1 VSVESRDN
9 RFDYLASAYGNRRCG
24 QSQQDSFLT
33 GNDTVNR
40 HRLLLLPWTAA
51 PILFLGCTKA
61 PEVASP
67 PTPTVSAGK
76 PSPIA
81 VTSAA
86 TGKVMLL
93 DRENLGL
100 ICTVEPEKPG
110 PAPGPMLLVEDKAR
124 RVFYVGNFDGGLGR
138 ISTSDDKPKTLDLG
152 GMLIGMAISPDGRCL
167 AVSGARDLTLRLVDL
182 DSWTLL
188 TSVRFGN
195 PEDPPLHS
203 HMTHGLASTH
213 PIWLPDGSGVLTEDN
228 IHEEVVLIG
237 RNGKER
243 ARRRMRSGVH
253 TFLVASK
260 SEALALA
267 EGTVDRSEPPR
278 VVVLE
283 LPSLK
288 VVREMVVPLASDEPA
303 KLHHGSLSPD
313 GEIAIVANMGPMH
326 GEKFGT
332 TVAALRWR
340 TGEVLWHVPTVRNA
354 GHVRF
359 LDKDRVIVL
368 GHHDPELAVL
378 DVQTGKRLQTWKVP
392 GTSSL
397 GHSLGEEAGGT
408 VLVIDSTSGRL
419 LRLGNDGIKNQSPYL
434 GQEVSEA
441 SLPE

>member
-1 VSVESRDN
+1 M
-9 RFDYLASAYGNRRCG
+9 NRRE
-24 QSQQDSFLT
+24 
-33 GNDTVNR
+33 
-40 HRLLLLPWTAA
+40 LLL
-51 PILFLGCTKA
+51 ILGTTVPAILLGCTKA
-61 PEVASP
+61 PEVTTPSATKSP
-67 PTPTVSAGK
+67 TGN

-81 VTSAA
+81 VTSVAK
-86 TGKVMLL
+86 GNVMLL
-93 DRENLGL
+93 DRDTLAL
-100 ICTVEPEKPG
+100 IRSVEPEKPG
-110 PAPGPMLLVEDKAR
+110 PAPGPMLVVEDKPR
-124 RVFYVGNFDGGLGR
+124 QVFYVGNFNGGLGR
-138 ISTSDDKPKTLDLG
+138 IPMNGEPSKTLDLG
-152 GMLIGMAISPDGRCL
+152 GMLIGIAISPDGRCL

-182 DSWTLL
+182 ESWTLL
-188 TSVRFGN
+188 SSVRFGT
-195 PEDPPLHS
+195 PSDPPLHS

-213 PIWLPDGSGVLTEDN
+213 PVWLPDSSGVLTEDN

-237 RNGKER
+237 RDGKER
-243 ARRRMRSGVH
+243 ARRRLRSGTH
-253 TFLVASK
+253 TFLMTPDGHT
-260 SEALALA
+260 LALA
-267 EGTVDRSEPPR
+267 EGTVDGSEPPR

-283 LPSLK
+283 LPLLK
-288 VVREMVVPLASDEPA
+288 AVREIVVPLAAEEPA

-313 GEIAIVANMGPMH
+313 GEIAVVANMGPMH

-378 DVQTGKRLQTWKVP
+378 DVRTGKRLQAWKVP
-392 GTSSL
+392 GNSSL

-408 VLVIDSTSGRL
+408 VLVIDSSAGRL
-419 LRLGNDGIKNQSPYL
+419 LRLGSDGIKNQSPHL